1 MSFILGQAEKEGRGG
16 LKGGVVHIIKFFA
29 GTKYEYNKI
38 AFIDLQNNNIFLIG
52 SYICIKIHGVHASL
66 IG

>member
-1 MSFILGQAEKEGRGG
+1 M
-16 LKGGVVHIIKFFA
+16 GGVVHFIT

-52 SYICIKIHGVHASL
+52 SYICTKIHGVHASL

>member
-1 MSFILGQAEKEGRGG
+1 MGLIGG
-16 LKGGVVHIIKFFA
+16 GGVVHIIYFIA

-52 SYICIKIHGVHASL
+52 SYIRTKIHGVHASL
-66 IG
+66 IE